1 MKFSNSARLAT
12 IALLINATFCGVALA
27 GVIAPTATYSAYT
40 GGPMP
45 AYYAG
50 DAAEGEMSRLYSKF
64 QLPTFSANTAITS
77 AFLNFDASSRYD
89 NASNPLGLFTVSSD
103 AWTTATSWDDKAAL
117 GTLVTSLNP
126 SGFTHYSLDVTA
138 FINSQYLGDGV
149 ASLALAGLTEGQ
161 LQNSWTYFFGA
172 PTTLDVT
179 IGAAPSD
186 VPEPASMALL
196 GLGLAALG
204 AVRRR
209 RIQK

>member
-1 MKFSNSARLAT
+1 MKLSNSARLAM

-40 GGPMP
+40 GFPMP
-45 AYYAG
+45 AIFAG
-50 DAAEGEMSRLYSKF
+50 DAAQGEISRLYTKF

-77 AFLNFDASSRYD
+77 AFFEFDASYRYD

-103 AWTTATSWDDKAAL
+103 AWTTATSWTDKAAL

-126 SGFTHYSLDVTA
+126 SGFTHYSFDVTA

-161 LQNSWTYFFGA
+161 SQNSWTYFVDA
-172 PTTLDVT
+172 PAQLNFT
-179 IGAAPSD
+179 IGDATSD

-196 GLGLAALG
+196 GLGLAALS